1 MRAVIYARVSSERQD
16 VDLSI
21 SAQLRA
27 LREYATKNGYIVV
40 REFVDEAESGKTSD
54 RPEFREMIALAR
66 RSEKPFDIIL
76 VWKYSRFA
84 RNREDSILFKAV
96 LRKAGVQVISITE
109 PLEDT
114 PTGRLLEA
122 MIESL
127 DEFYSANLGEEVVRG
142 MRESAS
148 RGFYISSYAPYG
160 YRKVKIRDGSRE
172 RTTLELETLQSQI
185 VLRIFKEALEGKGL
199 VEIAKGLNTEGI
211 IGPRGRS
218 WGKTTI
224 HKILT
229 NEVYTGTLVWGRNS
243 NRNLP
248 PVRVA
253 NAWPAIVNHD
263 VFEQVQS
270 KLKKRAFSSIHPKR
284 VASNY
289 LLSGIAKCGYCGKAL
304 VGQDAKGGQFHYYV
318 CGTLL
323 KKGSGSC
330 PAQYINSRMFEELI
344 INKIKGHILTYKNLS
359 QLVNLV
365 NEEMDASTG
374 EYRTRLDTIIAEINN
389 VNNRLERLYDAL
401 ETGTLQLADLAP
413 RIKELRQRQ
422 EQLQMSR
429 QELEMLLSDRR
440 VELADLE
447 TVTQYVADLHSLL
460 SESTLVE
467 RKAFIKSFVKEVT
480 VTGSEVLLTYSIPMS
495 VKGLSQETLAVPPIV
510 HYGGPWGTVPE
521 LLFEKKGLIPD
532 LQRLIA
538 TSL

>member
-1 MRAVIYARVSSERQD
+1 MKAVIYARVSSECQD

-27 LREYATKNGYIVV
+27 LREYATKNGYFVV
-40 REFVDEAESGKTSD
+40 REFVDEAESGKTGD
-54 RPEFREMIALAR
+54 RPEFREMIAQAR

-96 LRKAGVQVISITE
+96 LRKAGVQVVSITE

-148 RGFYISSYAPYG
+148 RGYYISSYAPYG
-160 YRKVKIRDGSRE
+160 YRKVKIRDGSKE
-172 RTTLELETLQSQI
+172 RTTLEPETLQSEV
-185 VLRIFKEALEGKGL
+185 VLRVYKEALESKGL
-199 VEIAKGLNTEGI
+199 VEIAKVLNNEGI
-211 IGPRGRS
+211 IGPRGKS

-224 HKILT
+224 YKILT
-229 NEVYTGTLVWGRNS
+229 NEVYTGTLVWGRTS

-248 PVRVA
+248 PVRVE
-253 NAWPAIVNHD
+253 NAWPAVVDHE
-263 VFEQVQS
+263 VFEQVKS
-270 KLKKRAFSSIHPKR
+270 KLKKRAFIFIHPKR

-330 PAQYINSRMFEELI
+330 PAQYINSRRFEELV
-344 INKIKGHILTYKNLS
+344 INKIKGHILTYENLS
-359 QLVNLV
+359 QLVYLV
-365 NEEMDASTG
+365 NEEMDASAG
-374 EYRTRLDTIIAEINN
+374 EYHTRLNTVVNEINN
-389 VNNRLERLYDAL
+389 VNSRLERLYDAL

-447 TVTQYVADLHSLL
+447 TVTQYVADLHNLL
-460 SESTLVE
+460 NDSTLTE
-467 RKAFIKSFVKEVT
+467 KKSFIKSFVSEVQ
-480 VTGSEVLLTYSIPMS
+480 VTGTEVSLAYNLPVSEGKLVN
-495 VKGLSQETLAVPPIV
+495 ETCVVPPIV
-510 HYGGPWGTVPE
+510 HDGGGYWT
-521 LLFEKKGLIPD
+521 
-532 LQRLIA
+532 
-538 TSL
+538 

>member
-1 MRAVIYARVSSERQD
+1 M
-16 VDLSI
+16 
-21 SAQLRA
+21 RA

-54 RPEFREMIALAR
+54 RPEFREMIAQAR

-96 LRKAGVQVISITE
+96 LRKAGVQVVSITE

-160 YRKVKIRDGSRE
+160 YRKVKIRDGSKE
-172 RTTLELETLQSQI
+172 RTTLEPETLQSQV
-185 VLRIFKEALEGKGL
+185 VLRVYKEALESKGL
-199 VEIAKGLNTEGI
+199 VEIAKVLNNEGI
-211 IGPRGRS
+211 IGPRGKS

-224 HKILT
+224 YKILT
-229 NEVYTGTLVWGRNS
+229 NEVYTGTLVWGRTS

-248 PVRVA
+248 PVRVE
-253 NAWPAIVNHD
+253 NAWPAVVDHD
-263 VFEQVQS
+263 VFEQVKS
-270 KLKKRAFSSIHPKR
+270 KLKKRAFIFIHPKR

-330 PAQYINSRMFEELI
+330 PAQYINSRRFEELI
-344 INKIKGHILTYKNLS
+344 INKIKGHILTYENLS
-359 QLVNLV
+359 QLVYLV
-365 NEEMDASTG
+365 NEEMDASAG
-374 EYRTRLDTIIAEINN
+374 EYHTRLNTVVNEINN
-389 VNNRLERLYDAL
+389 VNSRLERLYDAL

-422 EQLQMSR
+422 EQLQMSSH
-429 QELEMLLSDRR
+429 ELEMLLSDRR

-447 TVTQYVADLHSLL
+447 TVTQYVADLHNLL
-460 SESTLVE
+460 NDSTLTE
-467 RKAFIKSFVKEVT
+467 KKSFIKSFVSEVQ
-480 VTGSEVLLTYSIPMS
+480 VTGTEVLLAYNLPVSEGKLVS
-495 VKGLSQETLAVPPIV
+495 ETCAVPPIV
-510 HYGGPWGTVPE
+510 HYGG
-521 LLFEKKGLIPD
+521 
-532 LQRLIA
+532 Q
-538 TSL
+538 

>member
-1 MRAVIYARVSSERQD
+1 MKAVIYARVSSERQD

-27 LREYATKNGYIVV
+27 LREYAIKNGYIVV
-40 REFVDEAESGKTSD
+40 REFVDEAESGKTSE
-54 RPEFREMIALAR
+54 RPEFREMIAQAR
-66 RSEKPFDIIL
+66 RLEKPFNIIL

-96 LRKAGVQVISITE
+96 LRKAGVQVVSITE

-148 RGFYISSYAPYG
+148 RGYYVSSYAPYG
-160 YRKVKIRDGSRE
+160 YRKAKIKDGNKE
-172 RTTLELETLQSQI
+172 RTTLEPETLQSQV
-185 VLRIFKEALEGKGL
+185 VLRIYKEALESKGL
-199 VEIAKGLNTEGI
+199 VEIAKVLNNEGI

-229 NEVYTGTLVWGRNS
+229 NEVYIGTLVWGRTS

-248 PVRVA
+248 PVRVE
-253 NAWPAIVNHD
+253 NAWPAVVAHE

-270 KLKKRAFSSIHPKR
+270 KLKKRAFVFIHPKR

-323 KKGSGSC
+323 KKGAGSC
-330 PAQYINSRMFEELI
+330 PAQYINSRRFEELI
-344 INKIKGHILTYKNLS
+344 INKIKGHILTYENLS
-359 QLVNLV
+359 QLVYLV
-365 NEEMDASTG
+365 NEEMDASAG
-374 EYRTRLDTIIAEINN
+374 EYHTHLNTVVNEINN
-389 VNNRLERLYDAL
+389 VNSRLERLYDAL

-422 EQLQMSR
+422 EQLQVSR

-440 VELADLE
+440 VELADLK
-447 TVTQYVADLHSLL
+447 TVTQYVADLHNLL
-460 SESTLVE
+460 NDSTLTE
-467 RKAFIKSFVKEVT
+467 RKSFIKSFVSEVR
-480 VTGSEVLLTYSIPMS
+480 VTGTEVLLAYNLPVSEGKLVS
-495 VKGLSQETLAVPPIV
+495 ETCAVPPIV
-510 HYGGPWGTVPE
+510 HYGG
-521 LLFEKKGLIPD
+521 
-532 LQRLIA
+532 Q
-538 TSL
+538 

>member
-1 MRAVIYARVSSERQD
+1 MKAAIYARVSSERQD

-54 RPEFREMIALAR
+54 RPEFREMIAQAR

-84 RNREDSILFKAV
+84 RNREDSILFKAM
-96 LRKAGVQVISITE
+96 LRKAGVQVVSITE

-160 YRKVKIRDGSRE
+160 YRKVKIRDGSKE
-172 RTTLELETLQSQI
+172 RTTLEPETLQSQV
-185 VLRIFKEALEGKGL
+185 VLRVYKEALESKGL
-199 VEIAKGLNTEGI
+199 VEIAKVLNNEGI
-211 IGPRGRS
+211 IGPRGKS

-224 HKILT
+224 YKILT
-229 NEVYTGTLVWGRNS
+229 NEVYTGTLVWGRTS

-248 PVRVA
+248 PVRVE
-253 NAWPAIVNHD
+253 NAWPAVVDHD
-263 VFEQVQS
+263 DFEQVKS
-270 KLKKRAFSSIHPKR
+270 KLKKRAFIFIHPKR

-330 PAQYINSRMFEELI
+330 PAQYINSRRFEELI
-344 INKIKGHILTYKNLS
+344 INKIKGHILTYENLS
-359 QLVNLV
+359 QLVYLV
-365 NEEMDASTG
+365 NEEMDASAG
-374 EYRTRLDTIIAEINN
+374 EYHTRLNTVVNEINN
-389 VNNRLERLYDAL
+389 VNSRLERLYDAL

-440 VELADLE
+440 VELADME
-447 TVTQYVADLHSLL
+447 TVTQYVADLHNLL
-460 SESTLVE
+460 NDSTLTE
-467 RKAFIKSFVKEVT
+467 KKSFIKSFVSEVR
-480 VTGSEVLLTYSIPMS
+480 VTGTEVLLAYNLPVSEGKLIS
-495 VKGLSQETLAVPPIV
+495 EICVVPPIV
-510 HYGGPWGTVPE
+510 HYGG
-521 LLFEKKGLIPD
+521 
-532 LQRLIA
+532 R
-538 TSL
+538 